1 MWGKKMTEQV
11 LYETTVEN
19 QDGIS
24 GHVRTV
30 TSEDLDVTVSSPLR
44 AVPGTN
50 PEQLLGA
57 AFATCLNATIEAE
70 ERRRGLTH
78 QSVVRVS
85 VALARDVQGF
95 QFHVK
100 ARVTIPHVPHG
111 EAVAILA
118 VAEQRCPVAKLLAGS
133 DHVTVVLD
141 A

>member
-1 MWGKKMTEQV
+1 MTEQV
-11 LYETTVEN
+11 LYQTIVEN

-44 AVPGTN
+44 AAPGTN

-57 AFATCLNATIEAE
+57 AFATCLNATIESE
-70 ERRRGLTH
+70 EMRRGLTH

-95 QFHVK
+95 QFHVT
-100 ARVTIPHVPHG
+100 ARVTIPHVPHS